1 MDYALGAA
9 GKFSCFKDTQQSVF
23 SIADKVM
30 LQTDEQVSNP
40 VVLLRKIKQAVLDFG
55 SADLVNDFV
64 FHNYPSS
71 VAYFDEDLEKTA
83 SYLDC
88 LSQNDSA
95 QSYMNRT

>member
-23 SIADKVM
+23 TIAEKVM
-30 LQTDEQVSNP
+30 LQSDEKATHP
-40 VVLLRKIKQAVLDFG
+40 VALLRKIKQAVLDFG
-55 SADLVNDFV
+55 SADIVNDFV

-95 QSYMNRT
+95 QTYMNRN